1 MSRRV
6 VVPVRQNPSYGSGLG
21 DESDDFHLGSAPT
34 GQRVDVVDFIN
45 KLRPSFAHRAFRGG
59 RFCLPFPFCLV
70 LLGVASMRHGGAN
83 AVGVGPIKMNQV
95 LVGLGDV
102 DEHAG
107 EKFERVERLA
117 VVDLLSGFGLINEE
131 AGFGMKAKAGQ
142 VHGRSV
148 QVASESM
155 EPFGVVGID
164 RRVIVNLKS
173 KVIPTM
179 PPEYKRSK

>member
-1 MSRRV
+1 MHRR
-6 VVPVRQNPSYGSGLG
+6 
-21 DESDDFHLGSAPT
+21 
-34 GQRVDVVDFIN
+34 
-45 KLRPSFAHRAFRGG
+45 HRMHE
-59 RFCLPFPFCLV
+59 
-70 LLGVASMRHGGAN
+70 MR
-83 AVGVGPIKMNQV
+83 
-95 LVGLGDV
+95 VGLGDV

-131 AGFGMKAKAGQ
+131 AGFSVKAKAGQ

-164 RRVIVNLKS
+164 RRVIMNVE
-173 KVIPTM
+173 T
-179 PPEYKRSK
+179 